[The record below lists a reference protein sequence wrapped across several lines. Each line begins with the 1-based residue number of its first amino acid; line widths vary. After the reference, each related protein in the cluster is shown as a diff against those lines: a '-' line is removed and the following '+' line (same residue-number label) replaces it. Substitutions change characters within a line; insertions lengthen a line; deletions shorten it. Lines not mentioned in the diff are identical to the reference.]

1 MGARG
6 AKSVLAGSA
15 RVPRGRGRRVRALR
29 SPRLAASGAKRGRA
43 TGYGSR
49 WLAKASDCA
58 GALRQAGA
66 RTPAGR
72 MRALALLPYLLTLL
86 CVIPRTRLRLSRSPS
101 GELIRSHLRL
111 RRWGL
116 PRFRL
121 AQGVMHLPESFATY
135 MRGRSK
141 QAVRTNVA
149 RARARG
155 IQSTYTIVPGWTPLD
170 HPCAPAAP
178 AQCWQATSQTGVVL
192 GEAWVTVDEECALLH
207 SLVTKETDVRW
218 LLHTAIVEQLC
229 ISGCRHL
236 LTDSY
241 DAFLMPAG
249 QQYFQRLLGYSVER
263 LHLYPSLSPRTNAG
277 SRVLALLVTLLAAAA
292 VGDQSL
298 ASIL

>member
-1 MGARG
+1 VRLGAGG
-6 AKSVLAGSA
+6 AG
-15 RVPRGRGRRVRALR
+15 
-29 SPRLAASGAKRGRA
+29 RGRA

-49 WLAKASDCA
+49 WLATASDCA
-58 GALRQAGA
+58 GALRQARA
-66 RTPAGR
+66 HTPAR
-72 MRALALLPYLLTLL
+72 LMRALASLPYLLALL

-121 AQGVMHLPESFATY
+121 AQGVLHLPEGFSTY

-155 IQSTYTIVPGWTPLD
+155 IQAGYTIVPGWTPFD
-170 HPCAPAAP
+170 HPHAPAAP
-178 AQCWQATSQTGVVL
+178 AQQWQAKNETGVVL
-192 GEAWVTVDEECALLH
+192 GEAWVTVDRHCALLH
-207 SLVTKETDVRW
+207 SLVTKESDVRW

-229 ISGCRHL
+229 SSGCRQL
-236 LTDSY
+236 LTNSH

-249 QQYFQRLLGYSVER
+249 QQYFQRLLGYSVDR
-263 LHLYPSLSPRTNAG
+263 LYLRPTPLARAVPIGGA
-277 SRVLALLVTLLAAAA
+277 LALLVTLVAAA
-292 VGDQSL
+292 VGEQSL
-298 ASIL
+298 ASIV